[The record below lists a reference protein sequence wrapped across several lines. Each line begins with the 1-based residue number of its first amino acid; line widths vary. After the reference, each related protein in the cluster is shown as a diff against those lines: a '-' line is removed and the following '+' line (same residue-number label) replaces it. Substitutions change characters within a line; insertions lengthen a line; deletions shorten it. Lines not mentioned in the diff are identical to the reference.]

1 MYFAVESLSLIDPM
15 YTWSLEYF
23 IKIFKVFID
32 ESEKTTNLD
41 KRVKNLIKEVTL
53 KIYQNICQGLFQ
65 KDRILFR
72 FT

>member
-53 KIYQNICQGLFQ
+53 KIY
-65 KDRILFR
+65 
-72 FT
+72 